1 MPGKFYSHGKHCLQ
15 HQHFV
20 DQLISA
26 GGFNVNCTQSAEAKH
41 KVVMHQAS
49 IRVRHLGINE
59 TQSAMLDYLCLRSL
73 FRAMKQ
79 KVPKEDMPPPRN
91 FAEGVAVC
99 MCAMKM
105 PEDPRFCSRQFQA
118 SFLHREA
125 RVARV
130 ELLDLLCE
138 KFGLTRTLDSYT
150 RLERLDYKIGQKFT
164 RADGFVMWAT
174 DSKYGDAHT
183 GANRKRRDV
192 LFLKGSE
199 TTDEGTCNALCCE
212 AICFVT
218 VSLLL
223 NARFHLPQNIP
234 SDIDSITFILGRW
247 FEPHSDAI
255 CRDENHRPVCPPP
268 LRINH
273 CLWKYARARNER
285 SMLGPRYTASLL
297 AQAGLFGK
305 SQEEQRR
312 TIDNEKRAYFCLVL
326 PENVLCRA
334 NMCPQFVRD
343 SSEFD
348 ISTWMQTVVLI

>member
-1 MPGKFYSHGKHCLQ
+1 MPGNFFSHGNHCLQ

-20 DQLISA
+20 DQVISA
-26 GGFNVNCTQSAEAKH
+26 GGFNVHCTQSAEAKH

-59 TQSAMLDYLCLRSL
+59 TQSSMLHYLCLRAL
-73 FRAMKQ
+73 FQAMKQ
-79 KVPKEDMPPPRN
+79 KVPKEDMPPRRN

-105 PEDPRFCSRQFQA
+105 SEHPKFCSRNFQA

-138 KFGLTRTLDSYT
+138 KFELPPSLASYAQ
-150 RLERLDYKIGQKFT
+150 LECLDYKIGQKYT

-174 DSKYGDAHT
+174 DSKYGNT
-183 GANRKRRDV
+183 GTHRKRRDV
-192 LFLKGSE
+192 LFLQGSE
-199 TTDEGTCNALCCE
+199 TTDGGTCNALCCE

-218 VSLLL
+218 VSSLL
-223 NARFHLPQNIP
+223 NNAKFDLPQSIP

-247 FEPHSDAI
+247 FEPHSDAD
-255 CRDENHRPVCPPP
+255 CRDENHRPVCPSP
-268 LRINH
+268 LHINH

-285 SMLGPRYTASLL
+285 RMLGTRYAST
-297 AQAGLFGK
+297 QTGLF
-305 SQEEQRR
+305 ERR
-312 TIDNEKRAYFCLVL
+312 TIDNEKHAYFCLVS

-334 NMCPQFVRD
+334 NMCPQFLSD

-348 ISTWMQTVVLI
+348 TSTWMQTVVLI